1 MSEWTLILPRPRAI
15 SRFLVVTL
23 KKKKRMVLTKA
34 IARSVIWLGTW
45 TGRSVGFRLYRS
57 ILNQKRAVSGRSVA
71 RESRCLVP

>member
-1 MSEWTLILPRPRAI
+1 
-15 SRFLVVTL
+15 
-23 KKKKRMVLTKA
+23 MVLTKA